1 MYKARVTVRNDAAD
15 FGGDINLSIGE
26 QCGGV
31 NAIYFNN
38 RQNFQ
43 AVTTCS
49 INSSITVIPKES

>member
-49 INSSITVIPKES
+49 INSSIIVIPKES